1 VKSKVILYLVIV
13 ICFLDLFIQLPII
26 TPFALELGASEFTAG
41 IVVAMY
47 SLFNMAG
54 NIAGGFLSDKFGRR
68 NTLLFGMIMQVFF
81 VLIYT
86 MTPSIAILLG
96 VRAIHGFSSG
106 LLTPASFS
114 LIADISRK
122 SAIGKSMALTGVA
135 IGTAAI
141 VGPAAGGII
150 SSAVSYEMVYFI
162 LSGVYVFGTLLTFFG
177 IRESSTDESR
187 TRHAATPFKE
197 LLLRPSLNVAYI
209 SSFTLMIAQGTLAF
223 GLPIKTGIL
232 GLEASM
238 TGMMLS
244 VFGVTAIIVFASP
257 INKIYS
263 RYKSESLV
271 AAGILILS
279 ASMILLHFAPSSGF
293 VFLVM
298 VIYGFGFGF
307 IFPSMN
313 KIIAEHS
320 EMNERGKANG
330 IFYSYFS
337 LGSVAGSVLAGYF
350 ATVFNL
356 PFLGIGLLTLV
367 MLVILMVIRYRLEG
381 SRQ

>member
-1 VKSKVILYLVIV
+1 MKSKVILYLVIV

-26 TPFALELGASEFTAG
+26 TPFALELGATEFMAG

-47 SLFNMAG
+47 SLFNMVG
-54 NIAGGFLSDKFGRR
+54 NIAGGYLSDKFGRR

-86 MTPSIAILLG
+86 TTPSIGILLA

-106 LLTPASFS
+106 LLTPAAFS

-150 SSAVSYEMVYFI
+150 SSTISYEMVYYI

-177 IRESSTDESR
+177 IKESSTGESR
-187 TRHAATPFKE
+187 THHAATPFKE

-223 GLPIKTGIL
+223 GLPIKTANL
-232 GLEASM
+232 GADASM

-257 INKIYS
+257 INTIYS

-271 AAGILILS
+271 ASGILILS
-279 ASMILLHFAPSSGF
+279 VSMILLHFAPSPGF
-293 VFLVM
+293 IFLVM
-298 VIYGFGFGF
+298 IVYGFGFGF

-313 KIIAEHS
+313 KIVAEHS
-320 EMNERGKANG
+320 EMHERGKANG

-337 LGSVAGSVLAGYF
+337 LGSVAGSVIAGYF
-350 ATVFNL
+350 ATIFNM
-356 PFLGIGLLTLV
+356 PFLGIGIVTLV
-367 MLVILMVIRYRLEG
+367 MLMILIYVRYRLEQN
-381 SRQ
+381 RP

>member
-1 VKSKVILYLVIV
+1 MKSKVILYLVIV

-47 SLFNMAG
+47 SLFNMIG
-54 NIAGGFLSDKFGRR
+54 NIAGGYLSDKFGRR
-68 NTLLFGMIMQVFF
+68 NTLLFGMVMQVFF

-86 MTPSIAILLG
+86 MTPSIAILLF

-106 LLTPASFS
+106 LLTPAAFS
-114 LIADISRK
+114 LVADISRK

-141 VGPAAGGII
+141 LGPAMGGII
-150 SSAVSYEMVYFI
+150 SSQISYEMVYYV
-162 LSGVYVFGTLLTFFG
+162 LSGIYVFGTILTFFA
-177 IRESSTDESR
+177 IKESSTEDSR
-187 TRHAATPFKE
+187 THHAETPFKT
-197 LLLRPSLNVAYI
+197 LLLRPALNIAYI

-223 GLPIKTGIL
+223 GLPIKTQHL
-232 GLEASM
+232 NVDASI

-244 VFGVTAIIVFASP
+244 VFGVTAIIVFATP
-257 INKIYS
+257 INRIYT

-271 AAGILILS
+271 AIGILILS
-279 ASMILLHFAPSSGF
+279 ISMMLLHFAPSTGA
-293 VFLVM
+293 VFSVM
-298 VIYGFGFGF
+298 IIYGLGFGL

-320 EMNERGKANG
+320 DMHERGKANG

-337 LGSVAGSVLAGYF
+337 LGSVAGSMLAGYF
-350 ATVFNL
+350 ATVFSL
-356 PFLGIGLLTLV
+356 PFLGIGIVTLV
-367 MLVILMVIRYRLEG
+367 MMLLLIGIRFKLDLNR
-381 SRQ
+381 S

>member
-1 VKSKVILYLVIV
+1 MKSKVILYLVIV

-47 SLFNMAG
+47 SLFNMVG

-150 SSAVSYEMVYFI
+150 SSTVSYEMVYFI

-244 VFGVTAIIVFASP
+244 VFGVTAIIVFATP

>member
-1 VKSKVILYLVIV
+1 MKSKIILYLVIV

-26 TPFALELGASEFTAG
+26 TPFALELGASEFMAG

-47 SLFNMAG
+47 SLFNMVG
-54 NIAGGFLSDKFGRR
+54 NIAGGYMSDKFGRR
-68 NTLLFGMIMQVFF
+68 NTLLFGMIMQIFF

-86 MTPSIAILLG
+86 TTPSIGILLA

-106 LLTPASFS
+106 LLTPAAFS

-141 VGPAAGGII
+141 LGPAAGGII
-150 SSAVSYEMVYFI
+150 SSTVSYEMVYYI
-162 LSGVYVFGTLLTFFG
+162 LSGVYVFGTILTFFG
-177 IRESSTDESR
+177 IKESSTDDSR
-187 TRHAATPFKE
+187 THHAATPFKE

-223 GLPIKTGIL
+223 GLPIKTGLL

-238 TGMMLS
+238 TGIMLS
-244 VFGVTAIIVFASP
+244 VFGITAIIVFASP
-257 INKIYS
+257 INKIYTL
-263 RYKSESLV
+263 YKSENLV
-271 AAGILILS
+271 GIGILILS
-279 ASMILLHFAPSSGF
+279 GSMMLLHFAPSA
-293 VFLVM
+293 VFIFIVM
-298 VIYGFGFGF
+298 VMYGFGFGF

-313 KIIAEHS
+313 KIVAEHS

-337 LGSVAGSVLAGYF
+337 LGSVAGSVIAGYL
-350 ATVFNL
+350 ATVFDL
-356 PFLGIGLLTLV
+356 PFLGIGIVTLV
-367 MLVILMVIRYRLEG
+367 MLLVLMFIRYRLELNR
-381 SRQ
+381 S

>member
-1 VKSKVILYLVIV
+1 MKSKIILYLVIV

-26 TPFALELGASEFTAG
+26 TPFALELGASEFMAG

-47 SLFNMAG
+47 SLFNMVG
-54 NIAGGFLSDKFGRR
+54 NIAGGYMSDKFGRR
-68 NTLLFGMIMQVFF
+68 NTLLFGMIMQIFF

-86 MTPSIAILLG
+86 TTPSIGILLA

-106 LLTPASFS
+106 LLTPAAFS

-141 VGPAAGGII
+141 LGPAAGGII
-150 SSAVSYEMVYFI
+150 SSTVSYEMVYYI
-162 LSGVYVFGTLLTFFG
+162 LSVVYVFGTILTFFG
-177 IRESSTDESR
+177 IKESSTDDSR
-187 TRHAATPFKE
+187 THHAATPFKE

-223 GLPIKTGIL
+223 GLPIKTGLL

-238 TGMMLS
+238 TGIMLS
-244 VFGVTAIIVFASP
+244 VFGITAIIVFASP
-257 INKIYS
+257 INKIYTL
-263 RYKSESLV
+263 YKSENLV
-271 AAGILILS
+271 GIGILILS
-279 ASMILLHFAPSSGF
+279 GSMMLLHFAPSA
-293 VFLVM
+293 VFIFIVM
-298 VIYGFGFGF
+298 VMYGFGFGF

-313 KIIAEHS
+313 KIVAEHS

-337 LGSVAGSVLAGYF
+337 LGSVAGSVIAGYL
-350 ATVFNL
+350 ATVFDL
-356 PFLGIGLLTLV
+356 PFLGIGIVTLV
-367 MLVILMVIRYRLEG
+367 MLLVLMFIRYRLELNR
-381 SRQ
+381 S

>member
-1 VKSKVILYLVIV
+1 MKSKIILYLVIV

-26 TPFALELGASEFTAG
+26 TPFALELGASEFMAG

-47 SLFNMAG
+47 SLFNMIG
-54 NIAGGFLSDKFGRR
+54 NIAGGYMSDKFGRR
-68 NTLLFGMIMQVFF
+68 NTLLFGMIMQIFF

-86 MTPSIAILLG
+86 TTPSIGILLA

-106 LLTPASFS
+106 LLTPAAFS

-141 VGPAAGGII
+141 LGPAAGGII
-150 SSAVSYEMVYFI
+150 SSTVSYEMVYYI
-162 LSGVYVFGTLLTFFG
+162 LSGVYVFGTILTFFG
-177 IRESSTDESR
+177 IKESSTDDSR
-187 TRHAATPFKE
+187 THHAATPFKE

-223 GLPIKTGIL
+223 GLPIKTGLL

-238 TGMMLS
+238 TGIMLS
-244 VFGVTAIIVFASP
+244 VFGITAIIVFASP
-257 INKIYS
+257 INKIYTL
-263 RYKSESLV
+263 YKSENLV
-271 AAGILILS
+271 GIGILILS
-279 ASMILLHFAPSSGF
+279 GSMMLLHFAPSA
-293 VFLVM
+293 VFIFIVM
-298 VIYGFGFGF
+298 VMYGFGFGF

-313 KIIAEHS
+313 KIVAEHS

-337 LGSVAGSVLAGYF
+337 LGSVAGSVIAGYL
-350 ATVFNL
+350 ATVFDL
-356 PFLGIGLLTLV
+356 PFLGIGIVTLV
-367 MLVILMVIRYRLEG
+367 MLLVLMFIRYRLELNR
-381 SRQ
+381 S

>member
-1 VKSKVILYLVIV
+1 MKSKVILYLVIV

-68 NTLLFGMIMQVFF
+68 NTLLLGMIMQVFF

-150 SSAVSYEMVYFI
+150 SSTVSYEMVYFI

-244 VFGVTAIIVFASP
+244 VFGVTAIIVFATP

>member
-1 VKSKVILYLVIV
+1 MKSKVILYLVIV

-26 TPFALELGASEFTAG
+26 TPFALELGASEFMAG

-47 SLFNMAG
+47 SLFNMIG
-54 NIAGGFLSDKFGRR
+54 NVAGGYLSDKFGRR
-68 NTLLFGMIMQVFF
+68 NTLLFGMILQVFF

-86 MTPSIAILLG
+86 LTPSIPILLA

-106 LLTPASFS
+106 LLTPAAFS
-114 LIADISRK
+114 LVADISRR

-141 VGPAAGGII
+141 MGPAMGGII
-150 SSAVSYEMVYFI
+150 SSQISYEMVYYV
-162 LSGVYVFGTLLTFFG
+162 LSGIYVFGTILTFVA
-177 IRESSTDESR
+177 IKESSTHDSR
-187 TRHAATPFKE
+187 TLHGATSFKT

-223 GLPIKTGIL
+223 GLPIKTEYLNVDASITGI
-232 GLEASM
+232 
-238 TGMMLS
+238 MLS

-257 INKIYS
+257 INRIYT

-271 AAGILILS
+271 AIGILILS
-279 ASMILLHFAPSSGF
+279 ISMIMLHFAPSITF
-293 VFLVM
+293 VFIVM
-298 VIYGFGFGF
+298 VIYGLGFGLV
-307 IFPSMN
+307 FPSMN

-320 EMNERGKANG
+320 DMHERGKANG

-337 LGSVAGSVLAGYF
+337 LGSVAGSMLAGYF
-350 ATVFNL
+350 ATIYNT
-356 PFLGIGLLTLV
+356 PFLGIGIVTLV
-367 MLVILMVIRYRLEG
+367 MMILLIAIRFKLELN
-381 SRQ
+381 RP

>member
-1 VKSKVILYLVIV
+1 MKSKVILYLVIV

-356 PFLGIGLLTLV
+356 PFLGIGLLTLI
-367 MLVILMVIRYRLEG
+367 MLVILMFIRYRLEG